1 MPVIILQETL
11 TIKLKLFI
19 SQLENADISWS
30 PYLVEQI
37 ECGADNGNLRKYT
50 IKIELLHDSFESRF
64 CDFAKEDQ
72 ILAFINPFSLSERKI
87 MKIPSST

>member
-19 SQLENADISWS
+19 SQLENTDISQS

-37 ECGADNGNLRKYT
+37 ECAADNGNLRKYT
-50 IKIELLHDSFESRF
+50 IKIKLLHDSFDNRF

-72 ILAFINPFSLSERKI
+72 ILAFINPFSLSERQIKK
-87 MKIPSST
+87 MPRNT